1 MIPLAIPN
9 LGPLESAYVKDCLD
23 STFISSVGPWVT
35 RFEESTA
42 KASGSRFA
50 VATSAGTTAL
60 HLGLVTLGVGR
71 DDLVIAPS
79 YTFIATANA
88 IAHCGAL
95 PWLFDVAPESWTL
108 DAALLAETLAAETV
122 RDGDILRHRP
132 SGRRVAAIVPV
143 HVLGSPADM
152 DAITALARQYRL
164 PVVADGAAALGAT
177 YKGREPG
184 RCGADLTMYS
194 FNGNKTLT
202 AGGGGIL
209 AGDDEALVRLARHLS
224 TTARVGADYDHD
236 RVGFNYRMTS
246 LQAAVG
252 CAQIER
258 IEELVAAKRRIR
270 QAYDDAFR
278 DLGAATPFPQPDWS
292 QSACWF
298 SGFLAPDA
306 ATAIA
311 LRQGLREDGIDV
323 RPFWKP
329 AHLQPAFRDAPRT
342 PQKVTDG
349 LWQRVLTLPCST
361 GLTDAEQDAVIAAVR
376 RRLA

>member
-9 LGPLESAYVKDCLD
+9 LGPRESDYVKDCLD

-35 RFEESTA
+35 RFERSTA
-42 KASGSRFA
+42 DAAGSRFA

-60 HLGLVTLGVGR
+60 HLGLVAVGVGR
-71 DDLVIAPS
+71 DDLVISPS

-95 PWLFDVAPESWTL
+95 PWLFDVAPDSWTL
-108 DAALLAETLAAETV
+108 DPVLLAEKLAAETV
-122 RDGDILRHRP
+122 QDGEVLRHRP

-152 DAITALARQYRL
+152 DAITALARQYGL
-164 PVVADGAAALGAT
+164 KVVADGAAALGAT
-177 YKGREPG
+177 YKGQAPG

-209 AGDDEALVRLARHLS
+209 AGDDEVLVQLARHLS
-224 TTARVGADYDHD
+224 TTARVGTDYDHD

-258 IEELVAAKRRIR
+258 MDELVAAKRRIR
-270 QAYDDAFR
+270 QAYDDAFK
-278 DLGAATPFPQPDWS
+278 DLGPATPFPQPAWS

-306 ATAIA
+306 ATAIS

-329 AHLQPAFRDAPRT
+329 VHLQPAFQAAPRT
-342 PQKVTDG
+342 SQIVTDG

-361 GLTDAEQDAVIAAVR
+361 GLGDAELDTVIAAVR
-376 RRLA
+376 RRLG